1 MLIWAQAMQFELAAA
16 NSPEDYAICAM
27 AGLRSKYEIARVDHT
42 MQKVY
47 HKNIGLVGDKIK
59 LPDAKWWHP
68 FSEDG
73 GDMAFCEK
81 PELFT
86 SHFSLHGSGAYKYNF
101 WGSMNDNGQE
111 VKAYQHCGGLHI
123 IFVRRPA
130 TLNVYLSTSQ
140 RTKFWGTTHM
150 ITLKKVS
157 FPYDVIIFEKEF
169 GNDDSDITLGQI
181 LPVAWR
187 HLIENNHITSAG
199 KLQVIFQLEVVFEG
213 YGHLLSR
220 LSTVLVKRFG
230 RKGPSK
236 RQKTSSGSGGAA
248 TQLAEV
254 PRWPP
259 AVAEW
264 PHHTGTTEIAT
275 PPPEI
280 TQHMR
285 ELRENIPHA
294 TLRCPLVPGGWA
306 INWWRGRNEIEEDA
320 SESSGLDN
328 DDDDDDDDDGP

>member
-1 MLIWAQAMQFELAAA
+1 
-16 NSPEDYAICAM
+16 
-27 AGLRSKYEIARVDHT
+27 
-42 MQKVY
+42 
-47 HKNIGLVGDKIK
+47 
-59 LPDAKWWHP
+59 
-68 FSEDG
+68 
-73 GDMAFCEK
+73 MAFCEK

-86 SHFSLHGSGAYKYNF
+86 SHFNLNGSGAYKYNF
-101 WGSMNDNGQE
+101 WASMNDNGQE
-111 VKAYQHCGGLHI
+111 VKAYQHCGCLHT
-123 IFVRRPA
+123 IFVRQAPSLR
-130 TLNVYLSTSQ
+130 VYLSTSQ
-140 RTKFWGTTHM
+140 PIGVGETTHM
-150 ITLKKVS
+150 ITLKKVI
-157 FPYDVIIFEKEF
+157 FPDDVVIFEKEF
-169 GNDDSDITLGQI
+169 GFNEGSDITLGQI

-187 HLIENNHITSAG
+187 HLIENNHITAAG
-199 KLQVIFQLEVVFEG
+199 KLEVIFEHMVIFEG
-213 YGHLLSR
+213 YGHLS
-220 LSTVLVKRFG
+220 SNHVLVKRFG
-230 RKGPSK
+230 SKEQSK

>member
-1 MLIWAQAMQFELAAA
+1 
-16 NSPEDYAICAM
+16 M
-27 AGLRSKYEIARVDHT
+27 ALRSKFEIVRVDKTWSHVGKT
-42 MQKVY
+42 WD
-47 HKNIGLVGDKIK
+47 HNILDETT
-59 LPDAKWWHP
+59 LPDAKWWQP
-68 FSEDG
+68 FSNDE
-73 GDMAFCEK
+73 GDMAFSEK
-81 PELFT
+81 PHLFT
-86 SHFSLHGSGAYKYNF
+86 SHFNLDGSRAYKYNF
-101 WGSMNDNGQE
+101 WGSMNHKGQE

-157 FPYDVIIFEKEF
+157 FPNDIIIFEKEF
-169 GNDDSDITLGQI
+169 GFEDGYDITLGQI

-199 KLQVIFQLEVVFEG
+199 KLQVIFQLEVIFEG
-213 YGHLLSR
+213 YGHLLSE
-220 LSTVLVKRFG
+220 LNTVLVKRFG
-230 RKGPSK
+230 RKEPSK

-254 PRWPP
+254 PRCPP

-264 PHHTGTTEIAT
+264 PHHTGTTEMAT
-275 PPPEI
+275 PPLELM
-280 TQHMR
+280 QHMR
-285 ELRENIPHA
+285 ELRQMSPHA
-294 TLRCPLVPGGWA
+294 AIEAVRCPLVPGGWA
-306 INWWRGRNEIEEDA
+306 FTFGRGRIEIEEDA

-328 DDDDDDDDDGP
+328 DDDDDGP